1 MIIPAAEIKQ
11 ALAIANQIPGLYR
24 RGEAAFLYRLA
35 RRRGNLVELG
45 CWMGRTTAILLQAA
59 SVWKAGLTTVDAFT
73 PMPSQRKRATPEQW
87 RANLKG
93 IGLIPPDLLA
103 MTTDA
108 ATEIYSNDQIISLLF
123 IDANHTRQQVRRDL
137 ENWTPRIKI
146 GGIVA
151 LHDMFYPSITGV
163 CLAVVDWWSTA
174 RNGKSAA
181 WKYIG
186 QRDYTIAFQ
195 RVR

>member
-11 ALAIANQIPGLYR
+11 VLTIANQIPGLYR

-59 SVWKAGLTTVDAFT
+59 AVWGAELTSVDAFT
-73 PMPSQRKRATPEQW
+73 TMPSQRKRATPEQW

-93 IGLIPPDLLA
+93 IGLTPPDLLA

-108 ATEIYSNDQIISLLF
+108 AAEIYSNELTISLLF
-123 IDANHTRQQVRRDL
+123 IDANHTREQVSRDL
-137 ENWTPRIKI
+137 ANWTPRIKI

-163 CLAVVDWWSTA
+163 CLAVVDWWSAA
-174 RNGKSAA
+174 RDGKSVT
-181 WKYIG
+181 WRYIG